1 MESVPKVSDE
11 QKQMLMI
18 FLMKAGEQRVSILTD
33 EEAKNRNMHI
43 HDQTAFKEYQ
53 EVVKVK
59 FDEHDLD
66 KDGYHS
72 KEEHLAFCKSLNKYN
87 DEKHGGTD

>member
-1 MESVPKVSDE
+1 
-11 QKQMLMI
+11 
-18 FLMKAGEQRVSILTD
+18 
-33 EEAKNRNMHI
+33 MHI

-53 EVVKVK
+53 EVVAVK

-72 KEEHLAFCKSLNKYN
+72 KEEHLAFCKALNKYN
-87 DEKHGGTD
+87 DEKHGGTDQFPDVIIDECHSNIQEVFGDASLPGITLK